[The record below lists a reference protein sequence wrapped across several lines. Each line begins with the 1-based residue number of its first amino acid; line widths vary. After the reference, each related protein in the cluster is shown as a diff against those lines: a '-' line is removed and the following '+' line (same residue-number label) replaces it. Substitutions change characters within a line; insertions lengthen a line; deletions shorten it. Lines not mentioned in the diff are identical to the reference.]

1 MSRWKMVTSDVPQES
16 VLGLVLFNIF
26 SSDVD
31 SGIECTL
38 NQFVDDTKLCGMVNS
53 PEGRDTIQRDLDRFE
68 RWACVN
74 LMKFNKTRSCT

>member
-1 MSRWKMVTSDVPQES
+1 M
-16 VLGLVLFNIF
+16 
-26 SSDVD
+26 D

-38 NQFVDDTKLCGMVNS
+38 NQFVDDTKLCGVVNS

-74 LMKFNKTRSCT
+74 LMKFNKTRSCTWVRAILNINTGWSISG